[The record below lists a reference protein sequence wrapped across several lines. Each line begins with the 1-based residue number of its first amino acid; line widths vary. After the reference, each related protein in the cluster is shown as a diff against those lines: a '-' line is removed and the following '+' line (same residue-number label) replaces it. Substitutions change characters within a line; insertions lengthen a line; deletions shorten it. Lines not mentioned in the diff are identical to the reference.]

1 MKSNQESLDLLYK
14 LKKEIEKSSNISLIK
29 QINEMIKKV
38 YNKQY
43 TVSFVGHFSA
53 GKSTLINNVI
63 GQNILPSSPVPT
75 TSNTAQLIASN
86 QNSISVNLND
96 NQYTVVQEQEDVKK
110 LNTEDREVE
119 SIEIEFT
126 SDKFNKGFT
135 FQDTPGVDSMSDN
148 HRESAFQYLLTSN
161 YVFYTVDYNHV
172 QSDMN
177 FNFIKSL
184 NKLDIPVIL
193 VVNQIDKH
201 DDEEISFEI
210 YKNRVNK
217 ALKDWNLNVEE
228 VFYVSKFETKYNEKE
243 KFNHFIHELD
253 KNRTEHQH
261 FIERVTNYIKNDQL
275 EYIKNNMEDILSE
288 IDSTEETFDEDYKAY
303 KEKYTVQNEHS
314 LIQNK
319 DEFRQNLKDTRK
331 EILDN
336 AYLMPYEMR
345 ETIRKY
351 LETTA
356 KEYKVKGLF
365 NKEKK
370 KEAIQNEK
378 LDLVKEQLDLK
389 IHDEITKVWIKS
401 LENLNKYIN
410 DSNLFEKIINQKY
423 TISKE
428 ALAEHVQEQ
437 PNITNDYVLIYTKG
451 ITDIITRQIR
461 NETNSIIEEIVQNS
475 EVKVN
480 SYENT
485 DQLSLYEEY
494 IEYNE
499 LLTSLV
505 TNNFQHYY
513 IHLDESI
520 DKLIDRTYV
529 KIEDLNINNNEA
541 KVKKTSENIIEHKE
555 SNMALLKEKVQT
567 LSDLPIY
574 QSEVTNIKNQIE
586 RMDEN
591 ITKIAVFGTFSAGK
605 SSLINAILKRPIL
618 LSSPNPTTASIT
630 EISYGNTQEV
640 LFKTYDQLLE
650 EINHITEFANQ
661 SYESIE
667 SFIKDKNIKSHPSLS
682 SNHLAFF
689 EAIETNFY
697 EYVEALNNNK
707 PVQFELEELEKLT
720 ANDTHAA
727 FVHKIH
733 LRLEEDWL
741 KDKVIIDS
749 PGLNSNNQRHTRETE
764 QIIASSDLIIYVS
777 YYNHAFTDKDG
788 EFLSYMRD
796 MNNLQQSQGLKF
808 VINAIDLAESEEDKE
823 AVISYVE
830 SSLDALNIKPECYPV
845 SSKNAIKEYD
855 EYFTKFMNA
864 LDHFVKVESKQ
875 VLQSQVESRINQ
887 LENELEQMVTTYRQ
901 DKDQFE
907 KRKDTLL
914 KYKNQTNF
922 NNQIVVKSHH
932 QLDKEI
938 DDQLYYLKDRLMIQ
952 LNDIVKKHFNTSTVT
967 NDFKTSLQTS
977 TKQYIDDIN
986 QKLSLESSLIAE
998 RLKNF
1003 YNKTFDELL
1012 TPTIVELNEASILI
1026 SKFKHDFENKVSV
1039 HAISIHLN
1047 DLADKTVR
1055 TISKKDL
1062 LKTSKA
1068 KEIQKGIL
1076 NDTMELI
1083 DSPIVTF
1090 DDEIKQNLNSYDE
1103 QAEQY
1108 IEEYNIETNKLI
1120 DSYLSININNDLIE
1134 RIEKILKEI

>member
-303 KEKYTVQNEHS
+303 KEKYNVQNEHS

-855 EYFTKFMNA
+855 KYFTKFMNA

-986 QKLSLESSLIAE
+986 QKLSLESSLITE

-1090 DDEIKQNLNSYDE
+1090 DDEIKQNLNGYDE

>member
-303 KEKYTVQNEHS
+303 KEKYNVQNEHS

-480 SYENT
+480 SNENT

-682 SNHLAFF
+682 SHHLAFF

-855 EYFTKFMNA
+855 DYFTKFMNA

-986 QKLSLESSLIAE
+986 QKLSLESSLITE

-1090 DDEIKQNLNSYDE
+1090 DDEIKQNLNGYDE

>member
-303 KEKYTVQNEHS
+303 KEKYNVQNEHS

-640 LFKTYDQLLE
+640 LFKTYNQLLE

-986 QKLSLESSLIAE
+986 QKLSLESSLITE

-1090 DDEIKQNLNSYDE
+1090 DDEIKQNLNGYDE

>member
-370 KEAIQNEK
+370 KEAVQNEK
-378 LDLVKEQLDLK
+378 LDIAKEQLDLK

-541 KVKKTSENIIEHKE
+541 KVKKTSGNIIEHKE

-1090 DDEIKQNLNSYDE
+1090 DDEIKQNLNGYDE

>member
-303 KEKYTVQNEHS
+303 KEKYNVQNEHS

-1090 DDEIKQNLNSYDE
+1090 DDEIKQNLNGYDE

>member
-808 VINAIDLAESEEDKE
+808 VINAIDLAESEEDKK

-1090 DDEIKQNLNSYDE
+1090 DDEIKQNLNGYDE

>member
-967 NDFKTSLQTS
+967 NDFKTSLQTI

-1090 DDEIKQNLNSYDE
+1090 DDEIKQNLNGYDE

>member
-14 LKKEIEKSSNISLIK
+14 LKKEIEKSSNISLTK

-38 YNKQY
+38 YNEQY

-86 QNSISVNLND
+86 HNSISVNLND
-96 NQYTVVQEQEDVKK
+96 NQYTVVQEQEEVKK

-217 ALKDWNLNVEE
+217 ALKDWHLNVEE

-261 FIERVTNYIKNDQL
+261 FIERVTNYIKNEQL

-303 KEKYTVQNEHS
+303 KEKYNVQNEHS

-370 KEAIQNEK
+370 KEAVQNEK
-378 LDLVKEQLDLK
+378 LDIAKEQLDLK

-428 ALAEHVQEQ
+428 TLAEHVQEQ

-451 ITDIITRQIR
+451 ITDIIARKIR
-461 NETNSIIEEIVQNS
+461 NETNNIIEEIVQNS

-480 SYENT
+480 SHEDT
-485 DQLSLYEEY
+485 DQLILYEEY
-494 IEYNE
+494 IEYND

-529 KIEDLNINNNEA
+529 KIEDLNINNNEE
-541 KVKKTSENIIEHKE
+541 KIKRPSENVIEHKE

-567 LSDLPIY
+567 LSNLPIY

-661 SYESIE
+661 SYDSIE
-667 SFIKDKNIKSHPSLS
+667 AFIKDKNIKSHPSLS

-697 EYVEALNNNK
+697 EYEEALNNKK
-707 PVQFELEELEKLT
+707 PVQFELDELEKLT

-741 KDKVIIDS
+741 KDKIIIDS

-823 AVISYVE
+823 AVISYVD
-830 SSLDALNIKPECYPV
+830 SSLDALNIKPESYPV

-855 EYFTKFMNA
+855 DYFTKFMNA
-864 LDHFVKVESKQ
+864 LDYFVKVESKQ
-875 VLQSQVESRINQ
+875 VLQSQVESRIKQ

-932 QLDKEI
+932 QLEKEI

-986 QKLSLESSLIAE
+986 QKLSLESSLITE

-1026 SKFKHDFENKVSV
+1026 SKFKHDFENEVSV
-1039 HAISIHLN
+1039 QAISIHLN
-1047 DLADKTVR
+1047 DLAEKTVR

-1076 NDTMELI
+1076 NDTMDLI

-1090 DDEIKQNLNSYDE
+1090 DHEIKQNLNGYDE
-1103 QAEQY
+1103 QAERY

>member
-14 LKKEIEKSSNISLIK
+14 LKKEIEKSSNTSLIK

-261 FIERVTNYIKNDQL
+261 FIERVTNYIKKDQL

-378 LDLVKEQLDLK
+378 LGLVKEQLDLK

-733 LRLEEDWL
+733 LRLEENWL

-1090 DDEIKQNLNSYDE
+1090 DDEIKQNLNGYDE

>member
-303 KEKYTVQNEHS
+303 KEKYNVQNEHS

-319 DEFRQNLKDTRK
+319 DEFRQNLKYTRK

-480 SYENT
+480 SNENT
-485 DQLSLYEEY
+485 NQLSLYEEY

-855 EYFTKFMNA
+855 DYFTKFMNA

-907 KRKDTLL
+907 KRKGTLL

-986 QKLSLESSLIAE
+986 QKLSLESSLITE

-1026 SKFKHDFENKVSV
+1026 SKFKHEFENKVSV

-1090 DDEIKQNLNSYDE
+1090 DDEIKQNLNGYDE

>member
-1026 SKFKHDFENKVSV
+1026 SKFKHEFENKVSV

-1090 DDEIKQNLNSYDE
+1090 DDEIKQNLNGYDE

>member
-1090 DDEIKQNLNSYDE
+1090 DDEIKQNLNGYDE

>member
-1 MKSNQESLDLLYK
+1 MKRNQESLDLLYK

-303 KEKYTVQNEHS
+303 KEKYNVQNEHS

-855 EYFTKFMNA
+855 DYFTKFMNA

-986 QKLSLESSLIAE
+986 QKLSLESSLITE

-1090 DDEIKQNLNSYDE
+1090 DDEIKQNLNGYDE

>member
-126 SDKFNKGFT
+126 SDQFNKGFT

-303 KEKYTVQNEHS
+303 KEKYNVQNEHS

-707 PVQFELEELEKLT
+707 PVQFEVEELEKLT

-855 EYFTKFMNA
+855 DYFTKFMNA

-986 QKLSLESSLIAE
+986 QKVSLESSLIAE

-1090 DDEIKQNLNSYDE
+1090 DDEIKQNLNGYDE